1 MENPIIISKL
11 LLLVSL
17 FSVSVS
23 AECQRRF
30 RVVEYNVENLFD
42 TLHDVG
48 YNDNEFLP
56 EGSRRWDSAR
66 YWGKLGRLCRVIT
79 AAGGEAPADL
89 VGLCEVENDTVVHH
103 LVRRTLLH
111 RLGYEFVMT
120 HSIDRRGLDVALL
133 YQPLRFCPLTV
144 NSLRVPFSAASERP
158 TRDILHVSGLLPTS
172 DTLDVF
178 VCHLPSRRGGAKQTE
193 EYRQRACRLLRT
205 AVDSIAALRHLP
217 LVLIMG
223 DMNDEPQDASLRK
236 ELRAGVFEQDEMKT
250 GNIFQCYEVSDCGDI
265 RLTLYNLT
273 AGVKGEGGI
282 EGTYMYRGRWNRLD
296 HIIVSGTLLD
306 TTSPLQAAPSSA
318 RVLALPMQLEEHGS
332 RGIVWPRRT
341 FQGPIYRGGVSDHL
355 PLVLDLF
362 Y

>member
-103 LVRRTLLH
+103 LVRRTMLH

-120 HSIDRRGLDVALL
+120 HSADSRGLDVALL

-144 NSLRVPFSAASERP
+144 NSLRIPFSASSERP

-178 VCHLPSRRGGAKQTE
+178 VCHLPSRRGGARQTE
-193 EYRQRACRLLRT
+193 AYRQRACRLLRA
-205 AVDSIAALRHLP
+205 AVDSIATLRHSP

-236 ELRAGVFEQDEMKT
+236 VLRA
-250 GNIFQCYEVSDCGDI
+250 EVVKHEEVKADHSAQGYAGWERGDST
-265 RLTLYNLT
+265 LALYNLT

-306 TTSPLQAAPSSA
+306 ATSPLQVSPSSA
-318 RVLALPMQLEEHGS
+318 RVLALPMLLEEQGQGS
-332 RGIVWPRRT
+332 AVRPRRT

-355 PLVLDLF
+355 PLVLDF
-362 Y
+362 YY